1 METRI
6 LLVEDEAAIRE
17 MVAISL
23 KHEGFAIEEAGTT
36 TEADGA
42 LGRSL
47 PDLMLLDW
55 MLPGTSGLEYARR
68 LRHDE
73 STRDLPIILLTAKS
87 EENDKLAGFDAG
99 VDDYIAKPFSIR
111 ELIARIR
118 AVLKRVRGFDL
129 DEILRI
135 QELALD
141 PVSHRLSVDSE
152 PVKIGPTEFRLLQFF
167 MSNADRVYSRSQ
179 LLDRVWGTNVYV
191 EERTVDVHIRRLR
204 KLLKPYNFDH
214 YIQTVHGMG
223 YRFSKS
229 AS

>member
-17 MVAISL
+17 MVAVSL

-36 TEADGA
+36 SEADSS
-42 LGRSL
+42 LGRAL

-68 LRHDE
+68 LRRDE
-73 STRDLPIILLTAKS
+73 STRELPIILLTAKS
-87 EENDKLAGFDAG
+87 EENDKLMGFDAG
-99 VDDYIAKPFSIR
+99 VDDYISKPFSIR
-111 ELIARIR
+111 ELIARIK

-129 DEILRI
+129 DEILQI
-135 QELALD
+135 EGLALD
-141 PVSHRLSVDSE
+141 PMSHRLSVDLE

-223 YRFSKS
+223 YRFSKMVG
-229 AS
+229 